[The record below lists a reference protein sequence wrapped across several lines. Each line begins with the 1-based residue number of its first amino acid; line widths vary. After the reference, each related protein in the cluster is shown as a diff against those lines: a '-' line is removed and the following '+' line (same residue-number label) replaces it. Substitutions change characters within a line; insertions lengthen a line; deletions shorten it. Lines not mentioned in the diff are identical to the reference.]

1 MCFSIYFEVYID
13 TDNDYL
19 DQDFEANHLD
29 NLAVILGLGF
39 EDLT

>member
-1 MCFSIYFEVYID
+1 MCISIYFEVYID
-13 TDNDYL
+13 ANKDYL
-19 DQDFEANHLD
+19 DQDFGANHLD